1 MKKAFIRINVFCYVV
16 IVVFL
21 AVSVVA
27 SFRSGYPWSITCY
40 NCVLCR
46 QKCPLGIDPYGFV
59 TAAISNDPGLY
70 IEAKNLRLRL
80 GEALEVDPNII
91 ETAGKSAVTAKGVL
105 DRGLDPNAEVTV
117 SMIKAGDAARYCP
130 LCGNCEKDCPIDL
143 PIMEI
148 IEDLRDDGKFNR

>member
-1 MKKAFIRINVFCYVV
+1 MKKTFIRINVFCYVV
-16 IVVFL
+16 IVGFL
-21 AVSVVA
+21 ALAVVT
-27 SFRSGYPWSITCY
+27 SLSSGYPWSITCY

-70 IEAKNLRLRL
+70 IEAKKLRLTL
-80 GEALEVDPNII
+80 EEALDVDPEMILTI
-91 ETAGKSAVTAKGVL
+91 GARSVKARDAVI
-105 DRGLDPNAEVTV
+105 DGLNPDTEVIV
-117 SMIKAGDAARYCP
+117 HKMKARDAAHYCP